1 MRQKTSRSLGARFI
15 PASDGSPPKGMVGM
29 KSDSSGQ
36 SRQASAAILLVDD
49 HAPNLVA
56 LETILQPLGHR
67 LIRASAGME
76 AVELMRHQEVA
87 VVLMD
92 VRMPGL
98 DGFETAGLMH
108 SELRAKDIPVV
119 FLIAADTDRDT
130 IRHALAH
137 GAADFLLRPFE
148 DEILRSKVAFFFD
161 LYLKERKNREQASA
175 MREQERQALE
185 RSSNLRFG
193 ELMDAM
199 PLCVIVTDRQRRPV
213 YWNESSLSY
222 IGAVPE
228 GANSAHALLDAVHP
242 QDRDEL
248 MRRWDTATTERHR
261 FELKFRIRGRDGL
274 FRSHLGRGI
283 PQRDDQGAVI
293 GWILTATDIEAEN
306 QALLRA
312 ETANRV
318 KDEFLATVSHE
329 LRNPLNA
336 IVGWVHLLRVGNLDA
351 DQSRHALQTIER
363 NVHLQVS
370 LIDEILDLSRI
381 ARGKIQL
388 SYRLVDLVSLINSAL
403 DVIRPA
409 AEAKELCVEWNWEGP
424 SLRIMGDPERLQ
436 QVISNLLSN
445 AVKFTPPGGVIRV
458 GLERSYRHAV
468 MTVQDTGKG
477 IRPEFLPFIFET
489 FRQADNTTTRQD
501 YGLGLGLSIARKL
514 VELHGGHIMA
524 ESEGVDRGAT
534 FSVTLPIDPLTGK
547 TEQKA
552 EAPLSGEHALE
563 GVRVLIIEDHSDS
576 RDAVAELLK
585 GLGAVPLTAD
595 SVHQAIKLM
604 TERESPDVVISDLAM
619 PGEDGFA
626 LIRWLHAHPPRRA
639 GRILTIALTGLS
651 DPKHS
656 KRALEEGFDT
666 CMVKPLEVGR
676 LVEYISTS
684 IAHSGERTIRES

>member
-1 MRQKTSRSLGARFI
+1 
-15 PASDGSPPKGMVGM
+15 MVGM
-29 KSDSSGQ
+29 RSDSSGQ
-36 SRQASAAILLVDD
+36 SRQASVAILLVDG
-49 HAPNLVA
+49 HAPNLAA
-56 LETILQPLGHR
+56 LEAILEPLGHR

-76 AVELMRHQEVA
+76 AVEMLKHQDVA

-98 DGFETAGLMH
+98 DGFETAEFVESALH
-108 SELRAKDIPVV
+108 AKDIPVI
-119 FLIAADTDRDT
+119 FLTAADTDKDT
-130 IRHALAH
+130 IRDAYAH
-137 GAADFLLRPFE
+137 GAADFLVRPFK
-148 DEILRSKVAFFFD
+148 DEVLRSKVAFFVD
-161 LYLKERKNREQASA
+161 LHLKEQKLREQASA
-175 MREQERQALE
+175 MREQARQALE

-199 PLCVIVTDRQRRPV
+199 PLCVVVTDRERRPV

-228 GANSAHALLDAVHP
+228 DANSAHALLNAVHP

-248 MRRWDTATTERHR
+248 IRRWDSAIAERHR

-283 PQRDDQGAVI
+283 PQRDDQGAVT

-312 ETANRV
+312 EMANRV
-318 KDEFLATVSHE
+318 KEEFLATVSHE

-336 IVGWVHLLRVGNLDA
+336 IVGWVHLLRTGNLDA
-351 DQSRHALQTIER
+351 ERSRHALQIIER

-388 SYRLVDLVSLINSAL
+388 SYRVVDLVSLIDGAL
-403 DVIRPA
+403 DVVRPA
-409 AEAKELCVEWNWEGP
+409 AEAKELRVEWSWDGP
-424 SLRIMGDPERLQ
+424 PLRINGDSERLQ

-445 AVKFTPPGGVIRV
+445 AVKFTPPGGLIRV
-458 GLERSYRHAV
+458 GLERRYRHAV
-468 MTVQDTGKG
+468 LTVKDTGKG
-477 IRPEFLPFIFET
+477 IRREFLPFIFET
-489 FRQADNTTTRQD
+489 FRQADSTTTRED

-514 VELHGGHIMA
+514 VELHGGHIDA
-524 ESEGVDRGAT
+524 QSEGVDRGAT
-534 FSVTLPIDPLTGK
+534 FSITLPIDPLIGK
-547 TEQKA
+547 AEQKP
-552 EAPLSGEHALE
+552 EVPLAGEHALE
-563 GVRVLIIEDHSDS
+563 GVRVVIIEDHSDS

-585 GLGAVPLTAD
+585 GLGAVAFTAD
-595 SVHQAIKLM
+595 SVPQAIQLM

-626 LIRWLHAHPPRRA
+626 LVRWLHAHPSKRT

-651 DPKHS
+651 DPQHS
-656 KRALEEGFDT
+656 NRALQEGFDT

-676 LVEYISTS
+676 LVEYISAS
-684 IAHSGERTIRES
+684 IARRGERMMRES